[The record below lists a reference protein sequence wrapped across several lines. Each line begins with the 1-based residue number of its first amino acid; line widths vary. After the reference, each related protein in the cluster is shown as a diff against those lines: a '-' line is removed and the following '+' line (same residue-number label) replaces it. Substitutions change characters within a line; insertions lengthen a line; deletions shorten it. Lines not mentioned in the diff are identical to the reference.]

1 MGCED
6 GVACQLGPDGLFTVT
21 KSKKKKEEEKPK
33 DTI

>member
-21 KSKKKKEEEKPK
+21 KSKKKKEEKPK